1 MMDSFLLIGQSNM
14 AGRGEIGSVPNI
26 GNERVFVLRNACWQP
41 LFFPVNPDRPF
52 SGLSLAESFADAY
65 TRNHSAN
72 VGLIPCADGGSALSQ
87 WMPGELLYDHAV
99 AIARLAKCTS
109 ALRGILW
116 HQGESDCTAELSASY
131 EERLR
136 YMLRSL
142 RADLNAEHVPILIGA
157 LGDYLTDYDEGT
169 RTYYPVVN
177 RALEAVAESEQPAAF
192 IPASGLTAKPDNL
205 HFNAPS
211 LRTFGLRYYEAF
223 RKLELP
229 YNPTLMYGDPRTPGV
244 NMGM

>member
-1 MMDSFLLIGQSNM
+1 MPSAKCGCIRNRRILKRLVRIFVQNVDVGSGRQIGRQI
-14 AGRGEIGSVPNI
+14 E
-26 GNERVFVLRNACWQP
+26 
-41 LFFPVNPDRPF
+41 
-52 SGLSLAESFADAY
+52 
-65 TRNHSAN
+65 
-72 VGLIPCADGGSALSQ
+72 CADL
-87 WMPGELLYDHAV
+87 
-99 AIARLAKCTS
+99 K
-109 ALRGILW
+109 
-116 HQGESDCTAELSASY
+116 
-131 EERLR
+131 
-136 YMLRSL
+136 
-142 RADLNAEHVPILIGA
+142 AEHVPILIGA

-223 RKLELP
+223 RKLEP
-229 YNPTLMYGDPRTPGV
+229 PCNPTLMYGDPRTPGV

>member
-1 MMDSFLLIGQSNM
+1 M

-26 GNERVFVLRNACWQP
+26 ENERVFVLRNACWQP

-99 AIARLAKCTS
+99 AIACLAKRTS
-109 ALRGILW
+109 TLRGILW

-177 RALEAVAESEQPAAF
+177 RALEAVAESEPPAAF

-223 RKLELP
+223 RKLEP
-229 YNPTLMYGDPRTPGV
+229 PCNPTLMYGDPRTPGV